1 MKDFP
6 KSYKSIIGAL
16 TTESA
21 IKFVKDTFQ
30 RELSGALCLS
40 RATSPMFVEKG
51 KGINDDLNGVE
62 RPVSFVVPK
71 IGKEMEV
78 VHSLAKWKRMFLAD
92 HNFDVHTGIYTD
104 MNALRPDDT
113 VDAIHS
119 VYVDQWDWEMVISNE
134 DRNIEFLKKVV
145 REIYSALKRT
155 EFLLSQMF
163 SMLKM
168 RLPENVAFI
177 HTEEAEK
184 MYPKLSPKEREY
196 ELSKKYGAIF
206 LIGIGG
212 ALSDGKPHDGRAPDY
227 DDWTTESEK
236 GFKGLN
242 GDLIVY
248 NPVRDESLELS
259 SMGIRVN
266 KEALLKQLKIRG
278 DEQRQ
283 NLYWHKRLLNDEFPL
298 TIGGG
303 IGQSRLCMYLLQKA
317 HIGEVQASVWSDE
330 TMKEA
335 EKLGVRFLS

>member
-6 KSYKSIIGAL
+6 KGYKSILGAL

-62 RPVSFVVPK
+62 RPVSFSVPR
-71 IGKEMEV
+71 INKEMEV

-92 HNFDVHTGIYTD
+92 HDFAPHTGIYTD

-113 VDAIHS
+113 IDAIHS
-119 VYVDQWDWEMVISNE
+119 VYVDQWDWEMVINE
-134 DRNIEFLKKVV
+134 NDRNLDFLKKVV
-145 REIYSALKRT
+145 REIYSSLKRT
-155 EFLLSQMF
+155 EFLLSQQF
-163 SMLKM
+163 TMLKP
-168 RLPENVAFI
+168 RLPEEIVFV
-177 HTEEAEK
+177 HTEEAEEL
-184 MYPKLSPKEREY
+184 YPKLTPKEREY

-206 LIGIGG
+206 LIGIG
-212 ALSDGKPHDGRAPDY
+212 ADLKNGKPHDGRAPDY
-227 DDWTTESEK
+227 DDWTTIGEK
-236 GFKGLN
+236 NYKGLN
-242 GDLIVY
+242 GDIIVY
-248 NPVRDESLELS
+248 NPIRDESLELS

-266 KEALLKQLKIRG
+266 KESLLRQLTIRG
-278 DEQRQ
+278 DEKRKT
-283 NLYWHKRLLNDEFPL
+283 LYWHTRLLNDEFPL

-317 HIGEVQASVWSDE
+317 HLGEVQASVWSDE
-330 TMKEA
+330 TVKEA
-335 EKLGVRFLS
+335 EKMGVRFLS